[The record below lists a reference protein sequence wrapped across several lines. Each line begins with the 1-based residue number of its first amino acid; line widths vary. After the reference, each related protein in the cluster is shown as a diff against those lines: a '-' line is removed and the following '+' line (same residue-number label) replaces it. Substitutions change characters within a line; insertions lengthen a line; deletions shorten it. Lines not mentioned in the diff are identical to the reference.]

1 MAGAQRAL
9 LPPSNSPH
17 PPPNALYS
25 GGCTARQ
32 RRRFPVITVP
42 RNCKEEQFRGIVV
55 SGLEHFQF
63 EMLCI
68 STIRPVVSRKK
79 RSFSA
84 HFGPGGAVPPPCAL
98 HKVSILPVRHSA
110 RVLGRMGEFE
120 GEGPPFCRKQRPN
133 GRPQAVSVRRRRSL
147 TDIDSR
153 AKGFLPPQ
161 GPLGDAGALRTST
174 AEQRGSFPLKTNK
187 AAFRNAES
195 GLCYCTW
202 SGDAASV
209 TWRLSC
215 PDRPRPDRP
224 WEERAAASA
233 TDCFPERRGPAA
245 SCG

>member
-84 HFGPGGAVPPPCAL
+84 HFGPGSAVPPPCAL

-120 GEGPPFCRKQRPN
+120 GEFTGTPFRASLRKGWALFAASSDPTGGRRPC
-133 GRPQAVSVRRRRSL
+133 PS
-147 TDIDSR
+147 
-153 AKGFLPPQ
+153 
-161 GPLGDAGALRTST
+161 GDAGALRTST
-174 AEQRGSFPLKTNK
+174 AEQRGSFPLKTKHNE
-187 AAFRNAES
+187 FRP
-195 GLCYCTW
+195 GTFCH
-202 SGDAASV
+202 
-209 TWRLSC
+209 
-215 PDRPRPDRP
+215 
-224 WEERAAASA
+224 
-233 TDCFPERRGPAA
+233 
-245 SCG
+245 